1 MGISKAKQA
10 EKIRKQKAA
19 EKQAYNNEYNKGHY
33 LNYSF
38 RLNKETELYIAKH
51 IAEQPEGLK
60 AYIIGLIVKD
70 IKNQRRRMKVSSN
83 GEAVS

>member
-1 MGISKAKQA
+1 MGLSKAAKL
-10 EKIRKQKAA
+10 EKLKKQKAA

-60 AYIIGLIVKD
+60 AYITGLIVKD

-83 GEAVS
+83 GEKVS